1 VRTAVFKKNKFLF
14 ISVTIH
20 LILMYVV
27 AQSVMFP
34 AVPSSPEK
42 KPNIIHA
49 TLIFDLPIQT
59 PGPPIEVIEEE
70 RPQPA
75 GPEEERPA
83 AATLSDNQVE
93 PISEP
98 QAQAPPVSPQPQ
110 AIPAKPEEEVQEE
123 LQKELQ
129 NDDVNKIKLT
139 DKNMVAT
146 PSLEMRAPATNMARR
161 HLSSFQQQQQE
172 RMAEQASR
180 YYQQHKNSP
189 VLNSEVKN
197 PYMTEDEK
205 FRDNIKLRVDCNS
218 TAKKATAVLLGF
230 LGGQIGCSK
239 GPPIKG
245 FIQDRINKKSHLPGQ
260 YRQEDKPR
268 PQSVVIKKQP

>member
-1 VRTAVFKKNKFLF
+1 
-14 ISVTIH
+14 
-20 LILMYVV
+20 MYVV

-49 TLIFDLPIQT
+49 TLIFDLPTQT
-59 PGPPIEVIEEE
+59 PEPPIEVIEEE

-93 PISEP
+93 PISKP
-98 QAQAPPVSPQPQ
+98 QAQAPPISPQPQ
-110 AIPAKPEEEVQEE
+110 AIPAKREEEVPEE
-123 LQKELQ
+123 LQKEVQKEVQKEEQ
-129 NDDVNKIKLT
+129 NDDVNKIMLT
-139 DKNMVAT
+139 DKNIATT
-146 PSLEMRAPATNMARR
+146 PSLEMRTPATNMAIR
-161 HLSSFQQQQQE
+161 HLSSFQQQQQN

-205 FRDNIKLRVDCNS
+205 FRDNIKVRADCSS

-230 LGGQIGCSK
+230 LGGQIDCSK

-260 YRQEDKPR
+260 YRPEDKPR